1 MTSRW
6 HGGGTMAKIVRL
18 HSLGGAEALKLEE
31 VGELEP
37 EVGEVAISVKAIGLN
52 RAEVLFR
59 EGRYLETPLLP
70 ARIGYE
76 ACGYIS
82 KLGAGVKEFEVG
94 DFVSTIPSF
103 SQSKYGVY
111 GEEAVVPARSVV
123 KMSDNLSCEEAAS
136 VWMQYLTAYGALIE
150 LGNLQAQQYVVVT
163 AASSSVGLASIQMI
177 KDRGAYTIAT
187 TRTQV
192 KKQALLDAGADFV
205 IVTEQESVAARI
217 LEITK
222 NGADLVFDSVAGHM
236 LTELARATKFEGQI
250 FIYGALSLDKTPFP
264 LRVALKKGLNIRG
277 YTMFQ
282 ITDVQERME
291 NGKKYVLDRLYSGVF
306 KPVIDRAF
314 PLEQVADA
322 HRHME
327 SNQQLGKIVVTV

>member
-1 MTSRW
+1 
-6 HGGGTMAKIVRL
+6 MARIVRL
-18 HSLGGAEALKLEE
+18 HALGGADALKLEE

-37 EVGEVAISVKAIGLN
+37 EAGEVVITVKAIGLN

-76 ACGYIS
+76 AAGYIS
-82 KLGAGVKEFEVG
+82 KLGDGVKDFSVG

-103 SQSKYGVY
+103 PQSKYGVY

-123 KMSDNLSCEEAAS
+123 KMPDSMSCEAAAS

-150 LGNLQAQQYVVVT
+150 LGRLQPKQYVVVT

-177 KDRGAYTIAT
+177 KDCGAYSIAT
-187 TRTQV
+187 TRTQA
-192 KKQALLDAGADFV
+192 KKQALLDAGADYV
-205 IVTEQESVAARI
+205 IVTDEENVATRI
-217 LEITK
+217 LEFTRD
-222 NGADLVFDSVAGHM
+222 GADIVFDSVAGSL
-236 LTELARATKFEGQI
+236 LTDLARGMKFEGQI
-250 FIYGALSLDKTPFP
+250 FIYGALSLDRTPFP
-264 LRVALKKGLNIRG
+264 LRIALKKGLSLRG

-291 NGKKYVLDRLYSGVF
+291 RGKKYVLDRLQSGVF
-306 KPVIDRAF
+306 KPVIDRCF
-314 PLEQVADA
+314 SLEQVADA

>member
-1 MTSRW
+1 
-6 HGGGTMAKIVRL
+6 MARIVML
-18 HSLGGAEALKLEE
+18 HALGGADALKLEE

-37 EVGEVAISVKAIGLN
+37 EAGEVVITVKAIGLN

-76 ACGYIS
+76 AAGYIS
-82 KLGAGVKEFEVG
+82 KLGAGVKDFSVG

-103 SQSKYGVY
+103 PQSKYGVY

-123 KMSDNLSCEEAAS
+123 KMPESMSCEEAAS

-150 LGNLQAQQYVVVT
+150 LGHLQPKQYVVVT
-163 AASSSVGLASIQMI
+163 AASSSVGVASIQMI
-177 KDRGAYTIAT
+177 KDCGAHSIVT

-192 KKQALLDAGADFV
+192 KKQALLDAGADYV
-205 IVTEQESVAARI
+205 VVTDEENVATRI

-222 NGADLVFDSVAGHM
+222 DGADLVFDSVAGSL
-236 LTELARATKFEGQI
+236 LTDLARATKFEGQI
-250 FIYGALSLDKTPFP
+250 FIYGALSLDRTQFP
-264 LRVALKKGLNIRG
+264 LRIALKKGLSLRG

-282 ITDVQERME
+282 ITDVQERMDR
-291 NGKKYVLDRLYSGVF
+291 GKKYVLDRLQNGIF
-306 KPVIDRAF
+306 KPVIDRSF
-314 PLEQVADA
+314 SLDQLADA